1 MKNPNRYEYWL
12 LDKTPFEGRL
22 RVLCSVSARNSR
34 SNSSS
39 NGNGYRSFLMTTR
52 CEACSPM
59 TDRDWRTRQQSLVA
73 KRRSAIASATRRAKF
88 TIDARGDCAIQES
101 RGRKIQNRSKVVGI
115 WPGSVSSESEPAGR
129 WKSDGLRGRV
139 HDKRPSGAFGKLQLG
154 SERDVS
160 FWRSSVVQ
168 SGPVGRR
175 PDILRP
181 LLHRRIQLLLPSSTL
196 PARPQNR
203 TLAAETPA
211 AETRR

>member
-1 MKNPNRYEYWL
+1 MKNPNWYECCL
-12 LDKTPFEGRL
+12 LDKTPFEGQL
-22 RVLCSVSARNSR
+22 RGLCSVSARNSR
-34 SNSSS
+34 NNLSS

-52 CEACSPM
+52 CEAGSPM

-160 FWRSSVVQ
+160 FWRTFVRAC
-168 SGPVGRR
+168 PVGRR

-181 LLHRRIQLLLPSSTL
+181 LLHRKIQLLLPSSTL